1 MVAYSANATATD
13 ADIPSNALTFALISG
28 PTNLTVSTS
37 GVINWTPAE
46 AQGPSTNIVTISVTD
61 TNSVAVNA
69 KSLSVTNT
77 YQIVVNEVNIAP
89 VLTLPPNT
97 NINEMVAFTATATAT
112 DADIPTNALTFAL
125 VSGPTNLTVSTS
137 GVINWTPAEAQG
149 PSTNIVTISVTD
161 TNPAAINAKSLSVTN
176 NFQIIVS
183 EVNVAPVL
191 PGQTNLTINEG
202 VTLTVTN
209 TATDADVPAN
219 ALTYTLLSAP
229 GAAALSTNGVI
240 TWVTTEADGPST
252 NTFTTRVT
260 DNGSPSLS
268 ATNTFTVVVN
278 ELNVAPSLT
287 LPPNQTINEL
297 TFYTNNATATD
308 VDVPA
313 NALTFTLVSGP
324 ANLNVS
330 TSGAITWT
338 PTEAQGPST
347 NVVQIR
353 VTDTNPPAVNATSL
367 SVTSSFTLTVNEV
380 NVAPVIT
387 VPGDQTIH
395 AGVSLSL
402 TATATDA
409 DLPTNTL
416 TFALVSG
423 PTGLTVSGTGLI
435 TWPTG
440 DANAG
445 TTNPVSV
452 RVFDNGTPSLSA
464 TGTFSVV
471 VVSRPLLLTPA
482 ISGANLMLTW
492 TAIPV
497 TSYRLEFNTNL
508 SVTNWTS
515 LAGDVTAVGNTAS
528 KLDPLT
534 TSNRFYRVRV
544 LP

>member
-1 MVAYSANATATD
+1 
-13 ADIPSNALTFALISG
+13 
-28 PTNLTVSTS
+28 
-37 GVINWTPAE
+37 
-46 AQGPSTNIVTISVTD
+46 
-61 TNSVAVNA
+61 
-69 KSLSVTNT
+69 
-77 YQIVVNEVNIAP
+77 
-89 VLTLPPNT
+89 
-97 NINEMVAFTATATAT
+97 
-112 DADIPTNALTFAL
+112 
-125 VSGPTNLTVSTS
+125 
-137 GVINWTPAEAQG
+137 
-149 PSTNIVTISVTD
+149 
-161 TNPAAINAKSLSVTN
+161 
-176 NFQIIVS
+176 
-183 EVNVAPVL
+183 
-191 PGQTNLTINEG
+191 
-202 VTLTVTN
+202 
-209 TATDADVPAN
+209 
-219 ALTYTLLSAP
+219 
-229 GAAALSTNGVI
+229 
-240 TWVTTEADGPST
+240 
-252 NTFTTRVT
+252 
-260 DNGSPSLS
+260 
-268 ATNTFTVVVN
+268 
-278 ELNVAPSLT
+278 
-287 LPPNQTINEL
+287 
-297 TFYTNNATATD
+297 
-308 VDVPA
+308 
-313 NALTFTLVSGP
+313 
-324 ANLNVS
+324 
-330 TSGAITWT
+330 
-338 PTEAQGPST
+338 
-347 NVVQIR
+347 VQIR

-423 PTGLTVSGTGLI
+423 PTGLTVSATGLI